1 MIGFVIG
8 YKEQRFEIT
17 VFITV
22 AVTALMMLMFGPGWP
37 YFGKK
42 TLVWLDADNPKVENE
57 YE

>member
-8 YKEQRFEIT
+8 YQEQRFEIT

-22 AVTALMMLMFGPGWP
+22 AVTALLMLMFGPGWP

-42 TLVWLDADNPKVENE
+42 TLEWLDAENPKVENE
-57 YE
+57 